1 MNQVG
6 VAIQIY
12 SNDHAPPHAHVKG
25 KGKGKAAEVRIGM
38 NGKPILEDKPPTKLN
53 RLSSTAISVPS
64 GGTSEPPWKG
74 SRPMANAEVTPE
86 LRHALRQLEER
97 VGTTVSDVTDGH
109 ARWELYR
116 AALAS
121 DTARPGLLAAVTAE
135 ADGALASAV
144 VGEALERV
152 PRADRETWVQALAPS
167 VRAFSERRAR
177 ELGILEE
184 LRSRA
189 EAPTLGTELVDGWSE
204 WSDWLQLRIGA
215 EVSEPS
221 VLRVLAESGRTKRI
235 RRTATEALAGSRRS
249 TKETMASPPSR
260 EGRPS

>member
-1 MNQVG
+1 
-6 VAIQIY
+6 
-12 SNDHAPPHAHVKG
+12 
-25 KGKGKAAEVRIGM
+25 
-38 NGKPILEDKPPTKLN
+38 
-53 RLSSTAISVPS
+53 
-64 GGTSEPPWKG
+64 
-74 SRPMANAEVTPE
+74 MANAEVTPE